1 MILVTGCAGF
11 IGFHLTKK
19 LLEKNLKIFGVDS
32 IENYYSKELKFIR
45 LNILKKSKKFT
56 FKKIDL
62 KNFSKLSDFVKKK
75 KLILLFILQLNL
87 V

>member
-19 LLEKNLKIFGVDS
+19 LIEKNLKIFGVDS
-32 IENYYSKELKFIR
+32 LENYYSKELKLKR

-62 KNFSKLSDFVKKK
+62 KNFSKFYDFVKKK
-75 KLILLFILQLNL
+75 N
-87 V
+87 

>member
-19 LLEKNLKIFGVDS
+19 LIEKNLKIFGVDS
-32 IENYYSKELKFIR
+32 LENYYSKELKLKR

-62 KNFSKLSDFVKKK
+62 KNFSKIYDFVKKK
-75 KLILLFILQLNL
+75 KLILLSILQLSQG
-87 V
+87 